1 MKIQG
6 YQTIGRAV
14 IVRYTQSWKA
24 VFQGLLCQIAE
35 ISMGAR
41 KQRVGWAAAPQGGGK
56 ITHTTRRFYVERPLA
71 YFSAGAVQ

>member
-6 YQTIGRAV
+6 YQTIGRSE

-56 ITHTTRRFYVERPLA
+56 ITHTRRRFYVERPLA